1 MRVDMRLA
9 KAALALLLAAAALYV
24 LPGAV
29 AEDPTGWVE
38 YPSNPVYDPDP
49 GRAYYPCVIYD
60 ADRFSGHGAQ
70 YYYKMWYGDTDA
82 AVWEWVAFSND
93 GINWENPQAL
103 SGIAAHG
110 YHGKLVY
117 VPGGYSGTGGTYYY
131 KIWYW
136 DPDVSIYGITA
147 LRTADSTDGV
157 TWAND
162 QAVTQDATYQLVTG
176 VWPDWNRGTYGPVHV
191 LHNPSATNTGGD
203 PFDYSFTMYYDGTTG
218 GVEVVGLGY
227 SADGNHWTR
236 YGSGP
241 VLGLGASGEWDSNY
255 VGSGTV
261 IREAPGTWRFWY
273 SGGQSQL
280 GDGIGY
286 ATSADGINWT
296 KDADNPVFH
305 KTDGV
310 AWRDNRTY
318 TPSVLYS
325 PTLFDGHG
333 DPCSYKMWITGRST
347 AGNYAVGYIR
357 SPLIR
362 IVTASVASGQGNV
375 VPASQQVTHG
385 SPASVTITP
394 DPGWHI
400 SSVTDNGSPVTITDP
415 SGMTYQIASVT
426 EDHQVL
432 ASFSQLQPHL
442 TLAKVSDP
450 PGEVVRGQVLTYTL
464 TAANDGEAPATGC
477 LLTDAVPTYADYV
490 SHSTTLNGELIP
502 DVAGT
507 TPLASGL
514 TVNSPG
520 QPPGVIAPG
529 AQAVV
534 TFRVQVGQD
543 LPLGASVRNIA
554 VLTAPGQE
562 PLEAS
567 AVNPSAAQLPS
578 TWYFAEGSTQ
588 PGFDQWILL
597 SNMGDDPMQVTITY
611 ITESGQE
618 QQFNHLLPAHT
629 RRSVLSNAEMPN
641 QPGLAAIVQGAEGL
655 ICERALYFDNGGI
668 PGGHQAIG
676 INAPSDRLFFAEGF
690 TGTEGSP
697 FDTWILVLNPN
708 AEEAHLHVTYMFPG
722 GSTEEKDYAVPGRR
736 RLTVSVDAE
745 VGQGREVSATL
756 VSDLPVVAER
766 AMYFTY
772 QDLWAG
778 GHVGRAATG
787 AREDWY
793 LAEGYTGWEGSLFD
807 TYILVSNDNPDPN
820 PVTVTFYFPDGST
833 RDFPFEA
840 PPTGRLTVNAD
851 ALLGEGQMISTR
863 VRAQAPVVVERA
875 MYFDYRRELAGGHNA
890 LGSASPSSSL
900 YFAEG
905 YTGNPASRFET
916 WLLVQNTSDQ
926 PKTALVDFILASGQ
940 TVQKEVPLPASSRT
954 TLYCNEIL
962 GAEALEFGMRVRS
975 QDGSA
980 CLLAERAMY
989 FDYLGSFGHAAGGD
1003 DVPGY

>member
-1 MRVDMRLA
+1 MRLF
-9 KAALALLLAAAALYV
+9 KAALAIMLLAAAALHAF
-24 LPGAV
+24 PGAV
-29 AEDPTGWVE
+29 AEDPTGWSE
-38 YPSNPVYDPDP
+38 YPSNPVYDPEV
-49 GRAYYPCVIYD
+49 GRAYYPCVLYD
-60 ADRFSGHGAQ
+60 SDRFSGHGAQ
-70 YYYKMWYGDTDA
+70 YHYKMWYGDTSA
-82 AVWEWVAFSND
+82 AAWEWVVFSDD
-93 GINWENPQAL
+93 GIDWENPQAI

-110 YHGKLVY
+110 YHAKVVY
-117 VPGGYSGTGGTYYY
+117 VPGGFSGTGGTYYY

-136 DPDVSIYGITA
+136 DPDADLYSINA
-147 LRTADSTDGV
+147 MRTADSTDGA
-157 TWAND
+157 TWTND
-162 QAVTQDATYQLVTG
+162 QALTQDATRPLVTG

-191 LHNPSATNTGGD
+191 LHNPSASNTGSD
-203 PFDYSFTMYYDGTTG
+203 PFDYTFTMYYDGTTG

-236 YGSGP
+236 YGDGP
-241 VLGLGASGEWDSNY
+241 VLGLGASGQWDSNY
-255 VGSGTV
+255 VGNGTV
-261 IREAPGTWRFWY
+261 IKEAPGAWHFWY
-273 SGGQSQL
+273 SGGQAAL
-280 GDGIGY
+280 HEGIGY

-296 KDADNPVFH
+296 KDPDNPVFH
-305 KTDGV
+305 MTDGV
-310 AWRDNRTY
+310 PWRSSRTY
-318 TPSVLYS
+318 TPSVLHS

-333 DPCSYKMWITGRST
+333 DLCRFKMWISGRDSS
-347 AGNYAVGYIR
+347 GNYAIGYFR
-357 SPLIR
+357 SPLYHA
-362 IVTASVASGQGNV
+362 VTAQVASGQGSV
-375 VPASQQVTHG
+375 DPATQQVAHG

-394 DPGWHI
+394 DPGWYI
-400 SSVTDNGSPVTITDP
+400 SQVTDNGNPVTITDP

-432 ASFSQLQPHL
+432 AVFQQLQAHL
-442 TLAKVSDP
+442 TLAKASDP

-464 TAANDGEAPATGC
+464 TAANDGEAPAAGC
-477 LLTDAVPTYADYV
+477 LLTDAVPPYTDYLP
-490 SHSTTLNGELIP
+490 HSTTLNGELLP

-507 TPLASGL
+507 TPLAFGL
-514 TVNSPG
+514 AVSSPG
-520 QPPGVIAPG
+520 QSTGVIAPG

-543 LPLGASVRNIA
+543 LPLGASVRNTA
-554 VLTAPGQE
+554 VLTSPEQE

-588 PGFDQWILL
+588 PGFDEWILL
-597 SNMGDDPMQVTITY
+597 SNMGDDPMEVTITY

-618 QQFNHLLPAHT
+618 QQFLHLVPAQS
-629 RRSVLSNAEMPN
+629 RRSVLANAEMPG
-641 QPGLAAIVQGAEGL
+641 QTGLAAIVQGSEGL
-655 ICERALYFDNGGI
+655 ICERALYFDSGGI

-690 TGTEGSP
+690 TGIEGSS
-697 FDTWILVLNPN
+697 FDTWILVLNPGS
-708 AEEAHLHVTYMFPG
+708 EEAHLHVTYMFPG
-722 GSTEEKDYAVPGRR
+722 GDTEERDYAVPGRR
-736 RLTVSVDAE
+736 RLTVTVDGE

-820 PVTVTFYFPDGST
+820 PVTVTFFFPDGST
-833 RDFPFEA
+833 RDFPFTA
-840 PPTGRLTVNAD
+840 PPTGRLTVRAD
-851 ALLGEGQMISTR
+851 DWVGEEQMISAR
-863 VRAQAPVVVERA
+863 VHAQDPVVVERA
-875 MYFDYRRELAGGHNA
+875 MYFDYRRQIPGGHNA
-890 LGSASPSSSL
+890 LGSPSPSSSL

-916 WLLVQNTSDQ
+916 WLLIQNTSDQ

-940 TVQKEVPLPASSRT
+940 TVHKEVSLPASSRT
-954 TLYCNEIL
+954 TLYCNEVL
-962 GAEALEFGMRVRS
+962 NTEALEFGIQVRS

-989 FDYLGSFGHAAGGD
+989 FDYLSTFGHAVGGD
-1003 DVPGY
+1003 DVVGY